1 MQIIHRVL
9 LAASLLAAPSLALAD
24 AYHDL
29 AREPHGI
36 EAPDPKP
43 APPPAP
49 PSNRITIY
57 TAKTIV
63 TQDPGTPTAEAVAV
77 IDGKILGVGTLDEG
91 QGWGTNQE
99 VEIDRQF
106 QDAVIVPGFIEAHM
120 HPQITGVLWLG
131 VYVGRFD
138 RTSPD
143 GTLVKGLE
151 TKQAVLAR
159 LKEAA
164 AKMPA
169 GGNWLVAWGY
179 QPEFYDNSPL
189 TRADLD
195 PISND
200 HPMLIENL
208 SMHIYYANS
217 KAFEI
222 AGIGDDTTIVGIVKK
237 DGKPTGEIEEITAA
251 LAFAAKLLPLDAK
264 TMLKATWDAA
274 ALAHRVGVTT
284 FADLSFGSFPGG
296 YQAYQAAEA
305 DPNFPVRTVLNPII
319 QIFQKPEIVAKG
331 GLDLLT
337 EWHKAD
343 TDRLS
348 FGGVKFVVDGSIQ
361 GYTGLFQWPNYYKT
375 FANGIAN
382 ISQDDLTK
390 WVTEVHKRGCQA
402 VIHTNAD
409 GATEMALAAVTE
421 AERQYPQLAT
431 RHRLEHNQYATQ
443 SQLLRM
449 KQLGMA
455 TNLFTNH
462 IYYWGDL
469 HYSTF
474 VGPDRAEDIDPAGSA
489 QRLGIPFSMH
499 SDASVTPV
507 DPLLCMWTA
516 SARKTMSGR
525 VLGEAERITVPQ
537 ALHAV
542 TLGAA
547 YLLGQDDKKGSIKAG
562 KLADFTV
569 LDRNPLDVTS
579 PDELKDI
586 KVLGTVMG
594 GKAFPAGPL
603 NASAPAPAGKAP

>member
-1 MQIIHRVL
+1 MQMIHRVF
-9 LAASLLAAPSLALAD
+9 LAAAFVASPSLAGAE
-24 AYHDL
+24 AYHEL

-36 EAPDPKP
+36 EVPNPE
-43 APPPAP
+43 APPPQPEA
-49 PSNRITIY
+49 SKKITIY

-63 TQDPGTPTAEAVAV
+63 TEDPGTPTAEAVAV
-77 IDGKILGVGTLDEG
+77 LDGKILGVGTLDEVK
-91 QGWGTNQE
+91 GWVTDQE

-143 GTLVKGLE
+143 GTLVKGLD
-151 TKQAVLAR
+151 TKQAVLER
-159 LKEAA
+159 IKEAA

-169 GGNWLVAWGY
+169 DDKWLVAWGY

-189 TRADLD
+189 TRDDLD
-195 PISND
+195 PISNG

-222 AGIGDDTTIVGIVKK
+222 AGIGDDTKIVGIVKK

-251 LAFAAKLLPLDAK
+251 LAFAEKLPPLDDK

-274 ALAHRVGVTT
+274 ELAHRVGVTT
-284 FADLSFGSFPGG
+284 FADLSFGTIPGG
-296 YQAYQAAEA
+296 YKAYQTAEA
-305 DPNFPVRTVLNPII
+305 DPDFPVRTVLNPVI
-319 QIFQKPEIVAKG
+319 QVFQKPEVVAKG
-331 GLDLLT
+331 GLDVLT
-337 EWHKAD
+337 EWHKFD

-361 GYTGLFQWPNYYKT
+361 GYTGLFQWPYYYKT

-390 WVTEVHKRGCQA
+390 WVGEVHKRGFQA

-409 GATEMALAAVTE
+409 EATEMALTALTE
-421 AERQYPQLAT
+421 AERQYPQSAT
-431 RHRLEHNQYATQ
+431 RDRLEHNQYVTQ

-449 KQLGMA
+449 KALGMA

-474 VGPDRAEDIDPAGSA
+474 AGPDRAKDMDPAGSV

-507 DPLLCMWTA
+507 NPLFCMWTA
-516 SARKTMSGR
+516 TARKTMSGR
-525 VLGEAERITVPQ
+525 VLGEAERISVPD

-547 YLLGQDDKKGSIKAG
+547 YLLGQDDKKGSIKTG

-579 PDELKDI
+579 ADELMDI

-594 GKAFPAGPL
+594 GKAFPAKAAG
-603 NASAPAPAGKAP
+603 ASAP

>member
-1 MQIIHRVL
+1 MQMLHRILSAAV
-9 LAASLLAAPSLALAD
+9 LAAVPSLALAD
-24 AYHDL
+24 AYHEL

-36 EAPDPKP
+36 EAPNPEP
-43 APPPAP
+43 AQPPAP
-49 PSNRITIY
+49 PSKKITIY

-63 TQDPGTPTAEAVAV
+63 TEDPGTPTAEAVAV
-77 IDGKILGVGTLDEG
+77 MDGKILGVGTLDEVK
-91 QGWGTNQE
+91 GWVTNEE
-99 VEIDRQF
+99 VEVDRQF

-131 VYVGRFD
+131 TYVGRFD

-143 GTLVKGLE
+143 GTLNKGLE
-151 TKQAVLAR
+151 TKAAVLER

-169 GGNWLVAWGY
+169 DGNWLVAWGY

-195 PISND
+195 PISNG

-222 AGIGDDTTIVGIVKK
+222 AGIGDDTNIVGIVKK

-251 LAFAAKLLPLDAK
+251 LAFAEKLPPLNDK
-264 TMLKATWDAA
+264 VVLKATWDAA
-274 ALAHRVGVTT
+274 KLAHRVGVTT
-284 FADLSFGSFPGG
+284 FADLSFGTIPGG
-296 YQAYQAAEA
+296 YKAYHDAAA
-305 DPNFPVRTVLNPII
+305 DPDFPVRTVLNPII
-319 QIFQKPEIVAKG
+319 QVFQKPEIAAKG
-331 GLDLLT
+331 GLDVLN
-337 EWHKAD
+337 EWHKSD
-343 TDRLS
+343 SDRLS

-361 GYTGLFQWPNYYKT
+361 GYTGLFQWPYYYKT
-375 FANGIAN
+375 FANGVAN
-382 ISQDDLTK
+382 ISQADLTK
-390 WVTEVHKRGCQA
+390 WVGEVHKRGFQA

-409 GATEMALAAVTE
+409 EATEMALAAVTE
-421 AERQYPQLAT
+421 AQRQYPQPAT
-431 RHRLEHNQYATQ
+431 RDRLEHNQYASQ

-449 KQLGMA
+449 KALGMA

-462 IYYWGDL
+462 IYFWGDL

-474 VGPDRAEDIDPAGSA
+474 VGPDRAEDMDPAGSA

-507 DPLLCMWTA
+507 DPLFCMWTA
-516 SARKTMSGR
+516 TSRKTMSGR
-525 VLGEAERITVPQ
+525 VLGENERITVPQ

-547 YLLGQDDKKGSIKAG
+547 YLIGQDDKKGSIKTG

-579 PDELKDI
+579 PDELRDI

-594 GKAFPAGPL
+594 GKAFPAT
-603 NASAPAPAGKAP
+603 ASGEKP

>member
-1 MQIIHRVL
+1 MKTIGRL
-9 LAASLLAAPSLALAD
+9 TLALALFVAPGPVVAD
-24 AYHDL
+24 GTHSLPRSPQGIDTP
-29 AREPHGI
+29 EPT
-36 EAPDPKP
+36 
-43 APPPAP
+43 
-49 PSNRITIY
+49 PSQAAQPSKQITIY

-63 TQDPGTPTAEAVAV
+63 TLDPGTPTAEAVAV
-77 IDGKILGVGTLDEG
+77 MDGKILGVGTLDEVK
-91 QGWGTNQE
+91 GWVTDEE
-99 VEIDRQF
+99 VEIDDRF
-106 QDAVIVPGFIEAHM
+106 KDDVIIPGLIEAHM

-138 RTSPD
+138 RVSPD
-143 GTLVKGLE
+143 GELIKGLE
-151 TKQAVLAR
+151 TKEAVIER

-169 GGNWLVAWGY
+169 GDSKWLVAWGY
-179 QPEFYDNSPL
+179 QPEFYNNSPL

-195 PISND
+195 PISNG

-222 AGIGDDTTIVGIVKK
+222 AGIGDDTNIVGIVKQ
-237 DGKPTGEIEEITAA
+237 DGKPTGEIEEIAAA
-251 LAFAAKLLPLDAK
+251 LAFAEKLPPLDDK
-264 TMLKATWDAA
+264 VMLKATWDAA
-274 ALAHRVGVTT
+274 RLAHRAGVTT
-284 FADLSFGSFPGG
+284 FADLSFGTLPGG
-296 YQAYQAAEA
+296 YKAYKAAA
-305 DPNFPVRTVLNPII
+305 DDPDFPVRTVLNPVI
-319 QIFQKPEIVAKG
+319 QVFQKPEVAAKG

-361 GYTGLFQWPNYYKT
+361 GYTGLFQWPYYYKT
-375 FANGIAN
+375 FDNGIAN

-390 WVTEVHKRGCQA
+390 WVSEVHKRGFQS

-409 GATEMALAAVTE
+409 GATEMALNAVSE
-421 AERQYPQLAT
+421 AQRQYPQPET
-431 RHRLEHNQYATQ
+431 RDRLEHNQYATE

-449 KQLGMA
+449 KALRMA

-474 VGPDRAEDIDPAGSA
+474 TGPDRAEDMDPAGSA
-489 QRLGIPFSMH
+489 QRLGIPFTMH

-507 DPLLCMWTA
+507 NPIFAMWTA
-516 SARKTMSGR
+516 TARKTMSGR

-547 YLLGQDDKKGSIKAG
+547 YLLHQDDKKGSIKTG
-562 KLADFTV
+562 KLADFTI
-569 LDRNPLDVTS
+569 LDRNPLDVSS

-594 GKAFPAGPL
+594 GKAFPADEKAQGPDQ
-603 NASAPAPAGKAP
+603 

>member
-1 MQIIHRVL
+1 MQTIKHLI
-9 LAASLLAAPSLALAD
+9 LAAVLVTAPGTAFAG

-36 EAPDPKP
+36 EVPVPEPTP
-43 APPPAP
+43 APAAPAAKK
-49 PSNRITIY
+49 ITIY
-57 TAKTIV
+57 TAKAIV
-63 TQDPGTPTAEAVAV
+63 TEDPGTPTAEAVAV
-77 IDGKILGVGTLDEG
+77 MDGKILGVGTLDEVK
-91 QGWGTNQE
+91 GWVTDEQ
-99 VEIDRQF
+99 VEIDQRF
-106 QDAVIVPGFIEAHM
+106 KDAVIVPGLIEAHM
-120 HPQITGVLWLG
+120 HPQITGTLWQG

-138 RTSPD
+138 RTAPD
-143 GTLVKGLE
+143 GTPVKGLE
-151 TKQAVLAR
+151 TKEAVVER
-159 LKEAA
+159 LKDAA
-164 AKMPA
+164 AKLPA
-169 GGNWLVAWGY
+169 DGRWLVGWGY
-179 QPEFYDNSPL
+179 QPEFYGDSPL

-195 PISND
+195 PVSNG

-222 AGIGDDTTIVGIVKK
+222 AGIGDDTKIVGIVKK
-237 DGKPTGEIEEITAA
+237 DGKPTGEIEEIEAA
-251 LAFAAKLLPLDAK
+251 LAFAAKLPPLDAK
-264 TMLKATWDAA
+264 VMLKATWDAA
-274 ALAHRVGVTT
+274 RLAHRVGVTT
-284 FADLSFGSFPGG
+284 FADLSFGTLPGG
-296 YQAYQAAEA
+296 YKAYGTVAA
-305 DPNFPVRTVLNPII
+305 DPNFPVRIVLNPVI
-319 QIFQKPEIVAKG
+319 QVFQKPEVIAKG
-331 GLDLLT
+331 GLDYLT
-337 EWHKAD
+337 ELHKSD

-361 GYTGLFQWPNYYKT
+361 GYTGLFQWPGYYKT

-390 WVTEVHKRGCQA
+390 WVTEVHERGFQA

-409 GATEMALAAVTE
+409 EATEMALTALTE

-431 RHRLEHNQYATQ
+431 RHRLEHNQYVTQ

-449 KQLGMA
+449 KELGLA

-474 VGPDRAEDIDPAGSA
+474 TGPDRAEDMDPAGSA

-507 DPLLCMWTA
+507 DPLFCMWTA
-516 SARKTMSGR
+516 TARKTMSGR
-525 VLGEAERITVPQ
+525 VLGENERITVPQ

-569 LDRNPLDVTS
+569 LNRNPLDVTS
-579 PDELKDI
+579 PDELRDI

-594 GKAFPAGPL
+594 GKAFPAGAIGE
-603 NASAPAPAGKAP
+603 NE